1 MAPGLS
7 LFSVNAVIILSSDDG
22 SRVFTKYYHAPHH
35 SSGPSTS
42 HFPSLLPPQNVCAKQ
57 SNISFRTEDASAPTA
72 LYSDLKSQKAFEKGL
87 LEKTAKQTA
96 DIILYDNRIVL
107 YKSESDVMMY
117 VVGGVDENEIM
128 LYNVIL
134 ALRDS
139 LHLLFKYASSLF
151 RSLSLPHSLTLL
163 LCPRARAPTSLPSPP
178 LFFPEEEEEGEEKGI
193 YKQAASPANAR
204 RQTNRQSVDKRTII
218 ENYDLVSLAIDEIVD
233 DGIILET
240 DPTIIV
246 QRVSRAPAQDVTQ
259 LKGIDLSEQGMNNL
273 AQFGKAK
280 LGDWLRQG
288 L

>member
-1 MAPGLS
+1 MAPSMS
-7 LFSVNAVIILSSDDG
+7 LFSVNAIIILNSDDG

-35 SSGPSTS
+35 SAGG
-42 HFPSLLPPQNVCAKQ
+42 H
-57 SNISFRTEDASAPTA
+57 SNAPVAAYT
-72 LYSDLKSQKAFEKGL
+72 DVKSQKAFEKGL

-128 LYNVIL
+128 LYNVVL
-134 ALRDS
+134 CLRDS
-139 LHLLFKYASSLF
+139 LHLLFK
-151 RSLSLPHSLTLL
+151 
-163 LCPRARAPTSLPSPP
+163 
-178 LFFPEEEEEGEEKGI
+178 
-193 YKQAASPANAR
+193 
-204 RQTNRQSVDKRTII
+204 QSVDKRTII
-218 ENYDLVSLAIDEIVD
+218 ENYDLVSLAIDEMVD

-246 QRVSRAPAQDVTQ
+246 QRVSKAPTQDVAQ